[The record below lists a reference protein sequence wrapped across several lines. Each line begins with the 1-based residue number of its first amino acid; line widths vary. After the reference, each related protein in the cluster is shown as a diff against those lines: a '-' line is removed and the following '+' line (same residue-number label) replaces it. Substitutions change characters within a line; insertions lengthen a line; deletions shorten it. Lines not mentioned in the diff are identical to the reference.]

1 MVKITELKPG
11 DVVKVMDEGIEREG
25 VVTDISRDDNMVCVD
40 NGIQEF
46 WYTPDQVLSIPLD
59 EEQLLKLGFQRQE
72 QDGGVKYLKGPFRVF
87 TPEPGNFSKLEVW
100 YREDRRRFHIPLT
113 VHELQNHYLQMTKVQ
128 LERP

>member
-46 WYTPDQVLSIPLD
+46 W
-59 EEQLLKLGFQRQE
+59 
-72 QDGGVKYLKGPFRVF
+72 
-87 TPEPGNFSKLEVW
+87 
-100 YREDRRRFHIPLT
+100 
-113 VHELQNHYLQMTKVQ
+113 
-128 LERP
+128 